1 MTAYKWIES
10 FILEF
15 SEALKPVLNSF
26 WLFLNSQFALTLIGA
41 SLAAFA
47 GVYGAHK
54 IIERNKRREEWQRE
68 LRITNAAIMVSLEIC
83 NSFLSLKKQQVKDLG
98 FQYNCVKN
106 SLVKFQNGL
115 RNGQISPDTVFEF
128 QADFK
133 SMDPM
138 AMPREILVKQVFEQI
153 SANARAYTLT
163 NTLIRTVDSLNKLI
177 VRRNELIDTW
187 KRSPE
192 MLGNN
197 LLRFYFGIPDP
208 QGNVDHSYPESIK
221 GICSLT
227 DDCIFFSQLLCTDL
241 VDRGEQLKKLLG
253 KRAPK
258 VNRPEFSKAVEEGL
272 MPGPEKYEDWTKMFG
287 KNGDQ
292 NKQKL

>member
-83 NSFLSLKKQQVKDLG
+83 NSFLSSKKQQVKDLG
-98 FQYNCVKN
+98 FQYNRVKN
-106 SLVKFQNGL
+106 SLVEFQNGL
-115 RNGQISPDTVFEF
+115 RNGQISPDSVFAF

-133 SMDPM
+133 SMDQM
-138 AMPREILVKQVFEQI
+138 TMPREILGSEP
-153 SANARAYTLT
+153 NLT
-163 NTLIRTVDSLNKLI
+163 
-177 VRRNELIDTW
+177 
-187 KRSPE
+187 
-192 MLGNN
+192 
-197 LLRFYFGIPDP
+197 Y
-208 QGNVDHSYPESIK
+208 
-221 GICSLT
+221 
-227 DDCIFFSQLLCTDL
+227 
-241 VDRGEQLKKLLG
+241 
-253 KRAPK
+253 
-258 VNRPEFSKAVEEGL
+258 
-272 MPGPEKYEDWTKMFG
+272 
-287 KNGDQ
+287 
-292 NKQKL
+292 